1 MACPFCAL
9 GCKDGPP
16 TQSEVNRLWR
26 LHQLSVHPDLAGGNN
41 EASVYLNQTKEFA
54 MMCFSSG
61 AVSRCPKHPLVTAK
75 ATSSWEGAVA
85 PQPQSAPPVVEQHSP
100 GAPLPEGLPQ
110 CPPSWGL
117 PLPQQAPQSHASPH
131 VGQPAFSPQPQ
142 QQQQVQASPQ
152 QQQQAQASPQR
163 EQPAHPWGAMPWG
176 WYWQRFKCVWCS
188 AEMYIEG
195 HGSWP
200 FVKAQENGWRKSP
213 KKSWETSA
221 TCRSC
226 HATTASEHP
235 AFSIR

>member
-61 AVSRCPKHPLVTAK
+61 TRFHCRRGAYQRHFHHIKLANRRHRLLKAACSLNNEASVYLNQTKEFAMLCFARGAVARCPKHTLVTAK

-100 GAPLPEGLPQ
+100 GAPLREGLPE
-110 CPPSWGL
+110 CPPSWQL
-117 PLPQQAPQSHASPH
+117 P
-131 VGQPAFSPQPQ
+131 
-142 QQQQVQASPQ
+142 
-152 QQQQAQASPQR
+152 
-163 EQPAHPWGAMPWG
+163 
-176 WYWQRFKCVWCS
+176 
-188 AEMYIEG
+188 
-195 HGSWP
+195 
-200 FVKAQENGWRKSP
+200 
-213 KKSWETSA
+213 
-221 TCRSC
+221 
-226 HATTASEHP
+226 
-235 AFSIR
+235 